1 MQTTTS
7 AFASNAAFTFGF
19 LLITVSAVAQAAP
32 PPTGGIAQPF
42 PIQPTTGGMAQP
54 SAVSGPAPRPTSS
67 NPWAT
72 LPRMSAD
79 RCLAEAVGTAAD
91 PNTGAPVR
99 TSVDPQTGKPLCP
112 TVQPSTETKPPR

>member
-1 MQTTTS
+1 MKPEAS
-7 AFASNAAFTFGF
+7 AFASSAAFTFSF
-19 LLITVSAVAQAAP
+19 LLITVSAVAQAAS
-32 PPTGGIAQPF
+32 PPTAGVAQHSPV
-42 PIQPTTGGMAQP
+42 QPTTGGMAQP
-54 SAVSGPAPRPTSS
+54 SADSGPSRPTSS
-67 NPWAT
+67 NPWET

-79 RCLAEAVGTAAD
+79 RCLAEAIGTAAD